1 MFKDKYLPI
10 VLQEVAKIRK
20 TYKLNSSAPIR
31 DYIFDILQNECILV
45 EWPEDKQLDLDGLST
60 EKVIHGRLE
69 TIVYINSAKSKEKQ
83 NFCAA
88 HELGHRHKLDIQ
100 LKDAFPDDIIS
111 HSVIEDVMNRFAA
124 ELMMPEGDYRRRANS
139 LYKACQGKQDG
150 RKVVFIKKLLESI
163 AALMD
168 FYYVPYKAVVLRLQE
183 TNVVPARIIDKLL
196 KFEKLD
202 AGRNVIDEIIRK
214 RGITRLR
221 TPDRKTQYSVQLG
234 DLHTILKD
242 ASITKYMTTSELK
255 KYLRVMNL
263 AEEDIKLVEDM
274 KKIEAETIEIDEF
287 KETKESEE
295 PESPES

>member
-1 MFKDKYLPI
+1 MLKDKYLPI
-10 VLQEVAKIRK
+10 ISQEVAKIRK
-20 TYKLNSSAPIR
+20 TYKLSANAPIG
-31 DYIFDILQNECILV
+31 DYIFDILQKECILA

-69 TIVYINSAKSKEKQ
+69 TIVYINSAKNKEKQ

-100 LKDAFPDDIIS
+100 LKDSFPDDIIN
-111 HSVIEDVMNRFAA
+111 HSTIEDVMNRFAA
-124 ELMMPEGDYRRRANS
+124 ELMMPEGDFKRRSSS
-139 LYKACQGKQDG
+139 LYKACQGKQNG

-183 TNVVPARIIDKLL
+183 TKVVAGRIIDELL
-196 KFEKLD
+196 KFEKSD
-202 AGRNVIDEIIRK
+202 AGRNIIDEIIRK

-234 DLHTILKD
+234 DLHSILKD
-242 ASITKYMTTSELK
+242 TSITKYMTRNELR
-255 KYLRVMNL
+255 KYLKTMGF
-263 AEEDIKLVEDM
+263 AEEDLKLIEDM
-274 KKIEAETIEIDEF
+274 KKIEEETIEMD
-287 KETKESEE
+287 ETKEPEE